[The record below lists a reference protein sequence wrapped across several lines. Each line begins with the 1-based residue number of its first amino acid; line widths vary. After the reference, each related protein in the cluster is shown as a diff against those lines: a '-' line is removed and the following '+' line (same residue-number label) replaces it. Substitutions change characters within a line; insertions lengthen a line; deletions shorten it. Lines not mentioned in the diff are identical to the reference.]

1 MFLPLIQCI
10 LINVACVV
18 RKKHWHRLRL
28 ILYHWVL
35 VLSSLWKQAA
45 LVGNHYATYFLKA
58 CFKHWTLYNHLFLLS
73 LFYYLWTA
81 NNGAGNMTWLGKAV
95 NVKPKDLSSIPV
107 THMAERKTWLIALA
121 SIYMLLQG
129 RTPTPLHTNT
139 KWNAF
144 KKFFKRVG
152 L

>member
-1 MFLPLIQCI
+1 MYTNQCSMCSKKEALTQI
-10 LINVACVV
+10 EINF
-18 RKKHWHRLRL
+18 
-28 ILYHWVL
+28 I
-35 VLSSLWKQAA
+35 SLGFSFVIFMK
-45 LVGNHYATYFLKA
+45 VGCIRWNQYATYFLKA
-58 CFKHWTLYNHLFLLS
+58 CFKHWTLYKHLLLLP

-95 NVKPKDLSSIPV
+95 NIKPKDLSSIPV
-107 THMAERKTWLIALA
+107 THMAERKIWLIALA

-129 RTPTPLHTNT
+129 CILTPLHTYT
-139 KWNAF
+139 KWNAL